1 MVLFTLHSRF
11 ASVVKGGSRALGA
24 HICLGH
30 IPALLAGRDPLNAK
44 AARRAARAAAASA
57 ARRAAAAAAQE
68 TDGGVTVELIMKGCP
83 AASTA
88 AAAGGGKG
96 WGSNAWE

>member
-44 AARRAARAAAASA
+44 AARRAAAAA
-57 ARRAAAAAAQE
+57 ARRAAAAAAQQE
-68 TDGGVTVELIMKGCP
+68 TDGGVAVELIMKGCP

-96 WGSNAWE
+96 WDNNAWE